1 MKAILTS
8 SLGGQVKIDGKRL
21 PSKLPETN
29 GLLKCIKDCWK
40 KDSKVMIISG
50 SPEYFDK
57 NDSVLFCL
65 KGAFSLSE
73 LGTSEVLM
81 CDERNKEIIE
91 RLPEID
97 VLILAGGHVPTQNSF
112 MKTIGLKERLQ
123 SWDGLLI
130 AWSAG
135 SMNCAEMVYAGP
147 ELPGEAIDPNYQRWI
162 SGLGITKTNIFPHFE
177 ALKGEMLDGMR
188 LIEDITYSDS
198 MGHEIIALN
207 NGSFIVVDN
216 GTEVLYGEAYSIMN
230 GEQRQICTDDK
241 WIAVCKAFTDPEV
254 LDVQL
259 NVFPEN
265 ARAKRCYEGA
275 GFTERQITPNA
286 FKYKDESW
294 GRCNMIIK
302 R

>member
-1 MKAILTS
+1 MVTMKAILTS

-21 PSKLPETN
+21 PAKLPETN
-29 GLLKCIKDCWK
+29 GLLECIKDVWK

-135 SMNCAEMVYAGP
+135 SMNCAEKVYAGP

-162 SGLGITKTNIFPHFE
+162 CGLGITKTNIFPHFE
-177 ALKGEMLDGMR
+177 VLKDEMLDGMR

-216 GTEVLYGEAYSIMN
+216 GTEVLYGEAYSIKN

-241 WIAVCKAFTDPEV
+241 WI
-254 LDVQL
+254 QL
-259 NVFPEN
+259 
-265 ARAKRCYEGA
+265 
-275 GFTERQITPNA
+275 
-286 FKYKDESW
+286 
-294 GRCNMIIK
+294 
-302 R
+302 

>member
-1 MKAILTS
+1 MVTMKAILTR

-21 PSKLPETN
+21 PAKLPETN
-29 GLLKCIKDCWK
+29 GLLKCIKDVWK

-162 SGLGITKTNIFPHFE
+162 CGLGITKTNIFPHFE
-177 ALKGEMLDGMR
+177 TLKDEMLDGMR

-207 NGSFIVVDN
+207 NGNFIVVDN
-216 GTEVLYGEAYSIMN
+216 GTEVLYGGAYSIKN

-241 WIAVCKAFTDPEV
+241 WI
-254 LDVQL
+254 QL
-259 NVFPEN
+259 
-265 ARAKRCYEGA
+265 
-275 GFTERQITPNA
+275 
-286 FKYKDESW
+286 
-294 GRCNMIIK
+294 
-302 R
+302 

>member
-21 PSKLPETN
+21 PAKLPETN
-29 GLLKCIKDCWK
+29 GLLKCIKDVWK

-177 ALKGEMLDGMR
+177 TLKDEMLDGKR

-198 MGHEIIALN
+198 MRHEIIALN

-216 GTEVLYGEAYSIMN
+216 GTEVLYGEAYSIKN

-241 WIAVCKAFTDPEV
+241 LI
-254 LDVQL
+254 QL
-259 NVFPEN
+259 
-265 ARAKRCYEGA
+265 
-275 GFTERQITPNA
+275 
-286 FKYKDESW
+286 
-294 GRCNMIIK
+294 
-302 R
+302 

>member
-1 MKAILTS
+1 
-8 SLGGQVKIDGKRL
+8 
-21 PSKLPETN
+21 
-29 GLLKCIKDCWK
+29 
-40 KDSKVMIISG
+40 MIISG

-81 CDERNKEIIE
+81 CDERNKKIIE

-162 SGLGITKTNIFPHFE
+162 CGLGITKTNIFPHFE
-177 ALKGEMLDGMR
+177 TLKDEMLDGMR

-216 GTEVLYGEAYSIMN
+216 GTEVLYGGAYSIKN

-241 WIAVCKAFTDPEV
+241 WI
-254 LDVQL
+254 QL
-259 NVFPEN
+259 
-265 ARAKRCYEGA
+265 
-275 GFTERQITPNA
+275 
-286 FKYKDESW
+286 
-294 GRCNMIIK
+294 
-302 R
+302 

>member
-21 PSKLPETN
+21 PAKLSETN
-29 GLLKCIKDCWK
+29 GLLKCIKDVWK

-50 SPEYFDK
+50 SPEYYDK

-65 KGAFSLSE
+65 KGAFSLSD

-97 VLILAGGHVPTQNSF
+97 VLILAGGHVPTQNNF
-112 MKTIGLKERLQ
+112 MKTIRLKERLRD
-123 SWDGLLI
+123 WNGLLI

-147 ELPGEAIDPNYQRWI
+147 ELQGEAIDPNYQRWI

-177 ALKGEMLDGMR
+177 ALKDEMLDGMR

-216 GTEVLYGEAYSIMN
+216 GTEVLYGEAYSIKN

-241 WIAVCKAFTDPEV
+241 WI
-254 LDVQL
+254 QL
-259 NVFPEN
+259 
-265 ARAKRCYEGA
+265 
-275 GFTERQITPNA
+275 
-286 FKYKDESW
+286 
-294 GRCNMIIK
+294 
-302 R
+302 

>member
-8 SLGGQVKIDGKRL
+8 SLGEQVKIDGKRL
-21 PSKLPETN
+21 PAKLPETN
-29 GLLKCIKDCWK
+29 GLLKCIKDVWK

-162 SGLGITKTNIFPHFE
+162 CGLGITKTNIFPHFE
-177 ALKGEMLDGMR
+177 TLKDEMLDGMR

-216 GTEVLYGEAYSIMN
+216 GTEVLYGGAYSIKN

-241 WIAVCKAFTDPEV
+241 WI
-254 LDVQL
+254 QL
-259 NVFPEN
+259 
-265 ARAKRCYEGA
+265 
-275 GFTERQITPNA
+275 
-286 FKYKDESW
+286 
-294 GRCNMIIK
+294 
-302 R
+302 

>member
-21 PSKLPETN
+21 PAKLPETN
-29 GLLKCIKDCWK
+29 GLLKCIKDVWK

-65 KGAFSLSE
+65 KGAFSLSN

-112 MKTIGLKERLQ
+112 MKTIRLEERLRD
-123 SWDGLLI
+123 WNGLLI

-177 ALKGEMLDGMR
+177 ALKDEMLDGMR

-216 GTEVLYGEAYSIMN
+216 GTEVLYGEAYSIKN

-241 WIAVCKAFTDPEV
+241 WI
-254 LDVQL
+254 QL
-259 NVFPEN
+259 
-265 ARAKRCYEGA
+265 
-275 GFTERQITPNA
+275 
-286 FKYKDESW
+286 
-294 GRCNMIIK
+294 
-302 R
+302 

>member
-1 MKAILTS
+1 MVTMKAILTS
-8 SLGGQVKIDGKRL
+8 SLGRQVKIDGKRL
-21 PSKLPETN
+21 PAKLPETN
-29 GLLKCIKDCWK
+29 GLLKCIKDVWK

-97 VLILAGGHVPTQNSF
+97 VLILAGGHMPTQNSF

-162 SGLGITKTNIFPHFE
+162 CGLGITKTNIFPHFE
-177 ALKGEMLDGMR
+177 TLKDEMLDGMR

-216 GTEVLYGEAYSIMN
+216 GTEVLYGGAYSIKN

-241 WIAVCKAFTDPEV
+241 WI
-254 LDVQL
+254 QL
-259 NVFPEN
+259 
-265 ARAKRCYEGA
+265 
-275 GFTERQITPNA
+275 
-286 FKYKDESW
+286 
-294 GRCNMIIK
+294 
-302 R
+302 

>member
-1 MKAILTS
+1 MTS

-21 PSKLPETN
+21 PAKLPETN
-29 GLLKCIKDCWK
+29 GLLKCIKDVWK

-162 SGLGITKTNIFPHFE
+162 CGLGITKTNIFPHFE
-177 ALKGEMLDGMR
+177 TLKDEMLDGMR

-216 GTEVLYGEAYSIMN
+216 GTEVLYGGAYSIKN

-241 WIAVCKAFTDPEV
+241 WI
-254 LDVQL
+254 QL
-259 NVFPEN
+259 
-265 ARAKRCYEGA
+265 
-275 GFTERQITPNA
+275 
-286 FKYKDESW
+286 
-294 GRCNMIIK
+294 
-302 R
+302 

>member
-21 PSKLPETN
+21 PAKLPETN
-29 GLLKCIKDCWK
+29 GLLKCIKDVWK

-177 ALKGEMLDGMR
+177 ALKDEMLDGMR

-216 GTEVLYGEAYSIMN
+216 GTEVLYGEAYSIKN

-241 WIAVCKAFTDPEV
+241 WI
-254 LDVQL
+254 QL
-259 NVFPEN
+259 
-265 ARAKRCYEGA
+265 
-275 GFTERQITPNA
+275 
-286 FKYKDESW
+286 
-294 GRCNMIIK
+294 
-302 R
+302 